1 MLITHKSSRNQYT
14 NTMILCCINN
24 CCLNFQTSCIS
35 LKCQLCLKFKQN
47 KLCTAFCFSLIRIN
61 TRITL
66 CQNFITHCFWNFH
79 LLTNFYYETKLTI
92 FFNRNLCRLI
102 CCRNSF
108 SVFILNINILISH
121 ISCILI
127 DTNMFKGISCLFVC
141 YIIAAILIYLHAD
154 KFIFHLKNVF
164 AILYYIFCLAVCRL

>member
-1 MLITHKSSRNQYT
+1 MHITHKSCRNQYT
-14 NTMILCCINN
+14 YTMILCCINN
-24 CCLNFQTSCIS
+24 CCLDFQTNCIS

-47 KLCTAFCFSLIRIN
+47 KLCTAFGFSLIRIN

-79 LLTNFYYETKLTI
+79 LLTDFYYETKLTV

-102 CCRNSF
+102 FCRNSF
-108 SVFILNINILISH
+108 SFCILNINILISH

-141 YIIAAILIYLHAD
+141 QIIAAILIYLHAY
-154 KFIFHLKNVF
+154 KFIFHRESVYVF
-164 AILYYIFCLAVCRL
+164 YYIFCLAV